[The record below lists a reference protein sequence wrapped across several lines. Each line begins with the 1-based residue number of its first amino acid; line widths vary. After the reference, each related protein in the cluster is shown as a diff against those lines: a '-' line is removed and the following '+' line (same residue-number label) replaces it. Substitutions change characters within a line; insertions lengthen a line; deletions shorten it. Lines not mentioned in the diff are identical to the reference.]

1 MSEKEL
7 DFIEALNEKQR
18 AFAEHYAGS
27 GERMPSVI
35 NAGYSSTGAAV
46 TANRLLKNPNVLR
59 YIKHLSK
66 NKKEY
71 TISSIQERQQ
81 WLSDSVKGLITEPF
95 YYVVDGEVQVT
106 QVPIKHRDRLK
117 SAELLAKMRGELLD
131 RTEIKADIVLT
142 RIVKRYDG
150 D

>member
-1 MSEKEL
+1 
-7 DFIEALNEKQR
+7 
-18 AFAEHYAGS
+18 
-27 GERMPSVI
+27 MPSVI